1 MVESKV
7 PLELNEI
14 YHIVLAGF
22 CEAHSDAQDRRVRC
36 LVSHLALGLY
46 HGSGNEMDG
55 DVQNKNIVLLPVQR
69 SIPLTFNLSLI
80 GLIPVICLIYLNT
93 RIYRAMKTIKTNIN
107 NNKKKANNEIKGG
120 KTMLTNYIF
129 HFLE

>member
-1 MVESKV
+1 M
-7 PLELNEI
+7 
-14 YHIVLAGF
+14 LAGF

-55 DVQNKNIVLLPVQR
+55 DVQNKNIGLLPVQR

-129 HFLE
+129 HFQE